1 MKIDLLKIKSALADF
16 FSRSTKSLLSKMIAA
31 FLILILMPVST
42 IGIITTNKATND
54 LLDQMEESIS
64 TSTLQTSNC
73 LDLFFEKAE
82 SISLQLY
89 SNPATLEYSITE
101 DAASKAALYRDTN
114 AYVSG
119 LNASAKELNIK
130 VIFNSGNYLGDVK
143 PPVDMEAITGSD
155 WYRQVVEAAGE
166 FVCVDYGDTIE
177 AYNTDVAVSLA
188 RAFIHPQK
196 GKRVGIIIIDFH
208 GDNVK
213 EILSNV
219 KLGSDDHTYLITPAN
234 KVVTYLD
241 PSESG
246 DIADRQFIKDVIE
259 RSQNESSGVFYS
271 TDRGEPCLVSYYKSQ
286 ENGMTVVT
294 AVPET
299 AIKAKSA
306 AIMRTT
312 VFAGIAFSILA
323 VVFGFIFS
331 LRMTSA
337 MRDISN
343 VMSRAEHGDLTV
355 SLSMKRKDEIGRLV
369 SSFNQMI
376 GNLRE
381 LVGQSREVA
390 VQVLSSV
397 ETMSSISSDS
407 ARVSGDV
414 AGAISEVA
422 SGAASQATEV
432 EDSVESVR
440 QLTDRITR
448 TADKT
453 KELLN
458 SAAAMKELSESGIK
472 AINDLNI
479 KNEQTNRITAD
490 VAEKIN
496 ELNMYA
502 KNIDKIILVLRN
514 IAEQT
519 NLLSLNAAI
528 EAARAGEAGKGFAVV
543 ADEIRKLAEQSN
555 RHTKDIQAQLNTIY
569 KQAQG
574 SAELVGAAENI
585 IMEQNRRVAQTT
597 ELFEKI
603 SAMTSEMTENI
614 VTAGEMIDDMNTFKG
629 KVLNSMENISA
640 VSEQV
645 SASTQEVS
653 ASTEEQLA
661 SIEELNNMAARIK
674 KLAEDLQARMDRF
687 TI

>member
-101 DAASKAALYRDTN
+101 DAASKAALYRDAN

-246 DIADRQFIKDVIE
+246 DIADRQFIKDVIA

-574 SAELVGAAENI
+574 SAELAGAAENI

>member
-101 DAASKAALYRDTN
+101 DAASKAALYRDAN

-246 DIADRQFIKDVIE
+246 DIADRQFIKDVIA

-271 TDRGEPCLVSYYKSQ
+271 TDRGEPCFVSYYKSQ

-574 SAELVGAAENI
+574 SAELAGAAENI